1 MIFSSG
7 RVALYVSK
15 RIDRTTWTIDGGEDW
30 AAVTF
35 GKGDDVLTV
44 ISIYSELHNRNW
56 KTPLKELTD
65 KPPLRGRT
73 VIVGDFNA
81 YYPMWD
87 RDRRQLPE
95 VEYVLRLVIGWN
107 LELLIL
113 WGEITR
119 RLKRGDRDSTI
130 DLAWTS
136 RNLSATYNGP
146 DDLPGSDYAV

>member
-1 MIFSSG
+1 VLAIQELPCSGLTGAPRYSRLEKYDMIFSSG

-56 KTPLKELTD
+56 KTLLKELTD
-65 KPPLRGRT
+65 KPPPRGRT

-81 YYPMWD
+81 HHPMWD
-87 RDRRQLPE
+87 RDRR
-95 VEYVLRLVIGWN
+95 
-107 LELLIL
+107 
-113 WGEITR
+113 
-119 RLKRGDRDSTI
+119 
-130 DLAWTS
+130 
-136 RNLSATYNGP
+136 
-146 DDLPGSDYAV
+146 

>member
-1 MIFSSG
+1 VGNGQKRLQIVLRSTVYDVLVIQELPCSGLTGAPRYSRFEKYDMIFSSG
-7 RVALYVSK
+7 RAVLYVSK
-15 RIDRTTWTIDGGEDW
+15 RIDRITWTTDGGEDW

-56 KTPLKELTD
+56 KTLLKELID

-87 RDRRQLPE
+87 RDRR
-95 VEYVLRLVIGWN
+95 
-107 LELLIL
+107 
-113 WGEITR
+113 
-119 RLKRGDRDSTI
+119 
-130 DLAWTS
+130 
-136 RNLSATYNGP
+136 
-146 DDLPGSDYAV
+146 